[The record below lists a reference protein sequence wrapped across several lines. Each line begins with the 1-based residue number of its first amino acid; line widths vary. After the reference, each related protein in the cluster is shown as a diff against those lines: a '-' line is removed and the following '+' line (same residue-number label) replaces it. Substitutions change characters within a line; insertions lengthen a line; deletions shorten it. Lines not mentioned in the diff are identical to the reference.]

1 MRAFRNRMGT
11 TLRAG
16 METGAKLIRVMIVD
30 DHPVVR
36 TGLKTLL
43 ESEDDVTVVAMAG
56 SGREALLALQKA
68 DPEVVLLDLRMPEMD
83 GTDVIADMRRIS
95 PEIKILVLTNYQ
107 EEEYILRAVQAGAAG
122 YLLKSMP
129 QEEILKAV
137 RTIMQNE
144 TYIPGDISKR
154 LLQTI
159 GREKLSER
167 EIEVLT
173 LVCKGLTNKEIANKL
188 FISDKTARNHV
199 TNCLIKLGANDRTEA
214 VTTAIRRG
222 LIRITE

>member
-1 MRAFRNRMGT
+1 
-11 TLRAG
+11 
-16 METGAKLIRVMIVD
+16 METGAKLIRLMIVD

>member
-1 MRAFRNRMGT
+1 
-11 TLRAG
+11 